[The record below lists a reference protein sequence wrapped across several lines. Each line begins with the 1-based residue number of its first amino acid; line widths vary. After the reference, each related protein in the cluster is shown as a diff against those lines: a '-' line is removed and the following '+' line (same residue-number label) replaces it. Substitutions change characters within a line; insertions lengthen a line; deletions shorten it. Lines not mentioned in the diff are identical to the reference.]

1 LTAYDPTRFQGTAP
15 FYARYVAY
23 PSSLFT
29 LLERECA
36 LDGHGRL
43 LDLGCGTGQLT
54 VPLAPLFENAIGLDL
69 EPEMVQE
76 AERVA
81 REAGAG
87 NIRWICGAAEELS
100 PSLGSFRLATIGVA
114 FHWMDRAKVL
124 DLLYDM
130 LDDGGAVALVQ
141 HPGRESSW
149 SGPDPWSMVGE
160 VIGRYLDFSG
170 KSGADLTGGGHLNI
184 MNGSRFGLQGI
195 DEFRISYERVWTIEE
210 IIGFVYTKSYQA
222 RWRFGDRA
230 DLFETMV
237 RQLLSSLS
245 PTGEFRGQGEIQV
258 LRIRK
263 S

>member
-1 LTAYDPTRFQGTAP
+1 MTAYDPARFHGAAP
-15 FYARYVAY
+15 YYARYVSY
-23 PSSLFT
+23 PRALFT

-54 VPLAPLFENAIGLDL
+54 IPLAPLFEEAIGVDL

-76 AERVA
+76 AGRVA
-81 REAGAG
+81 QEAGAG
-87 NIRWICGAAEELS
+87 NIQWTCGAAEELS
-100 PSLGSFRLATIGVA
+100 PALGSFRLATIGVA
-114 FHWMDRAKVL
+114 FHWMDRATVL

-184 MNGSRFGLQGI
+184 IKGSPFGLQGV

-222 RWRFGDRA
+222 RCRFGDRA

-237 RQLLSSLS
+237 RQLLSRLN

-263 S
+263 